1 MECHQPTLPFLPGK
15 KHVPWRSGAID
26 GVFCAHKACQDAKNT
41 GGTLSHP
48 CFARYRWCAVVLT
61 IMSVPDEAEMQLD
74 AVERPKMYQE
84 VKEADKKPAVG
95 RMVVA
100 PGGRVATGP

>member
-1 MECHQPTLPFLPGK
+1 
-15 KHVPWRSGAID
+15 
-26 GVFCAHKACQDAKNT
+26 
-41 GGTLSHP
+41 
-48 CFARYRWCAVVLT
+48 
-61 IMSVPDEAEMQLD
+61 MSVPNEAEMQLD